1 MRECCARNQSM
12 AMSVSVTRPISAE
25 AELRLSISSAIVE
38 DVVIADPEA
47 QSVHQVIERVR
58 VVAEPLLWPG
68 WVEGDGHAPVAGVT
82 DVGVAV
88 DVHAEAE
95 GLTAAFGDGAHSA
108 GGHVPRQHGDQRRH
122 LGGLPWDGAAGRLG
136 WGCGNLGVMLWDGAA
151 GRLGWAAET
160 WG

>member
-1 MRECCARNQSM
+1 M
-12 AMSVSVTRPISAE
+12 AMSVSVTRPINAK
-25 AELRLSISSAIVE
+25 ALHFLDATVE

-47 QSVHQVIERVR
+47 PFVHQVIERAP

-68 WVEGDGHAPVAGVT
+68 WVEGDGHAPVTGVI

-108 GGHVPRQHGDQRRH
+108 GGHVTRQHGDQRRH
-122 LGGLPWDGAAGRLG
+122 LGGLLLGGAAGRLG
-136 WGCGNLGVMLWDGAA
+136 WGCG
-151 GRLGWAAET
+151 T